1 MMRHRLARK
10 HLGRTSSHR
19 MAMRRNLAAALI
31 QHGAIRTTEAKA
43 KDVRR
48 FVEKLITT
56 ARKNTLHA
64 RRQVLATLRD
74 RHMYTYDEG
83 TKNYEA
89 EEQSVVQ
96 KLFSEIA
103 PRYADRPGGYT
114 RIIRVSER
122 RIGDAGQQVIL
133 QLITEELQQTRA
145 DGAGRSRRRRARA
158 TKRHK
163 AAATAD
169 VAEGAA
175 EERDQVAEQP
185 PTEEALETGQ
195 EAQGEQ
201 TQAADE
207 KGAPVEETG
216 AGDKGSD
223 A

>member
-10 HLGRTSSHR
+10 HLGRTSPHR

-48 FVEKLITT
+48 FVERLITK
-56 ARKNTLHA
+56 ARKDTLHA
-64 RRQVLATLRD
+64 RRQVLAALRD
-74 RHMYTYDEG
+74 RDMYTYDEG
-83 TKNYEA
+83 TKGYEA

-103 PRYADRPGGYT
+103 PRYASRPGGYT

-133 QLITEELQQTRA
+133 QLITEELQQARA
-145 DGAGRSRRRRARA
+145 DGAGRGRRRARA

-169 VAEGAA
+169 AAEAAA
-175 EERDQVAEQP
+175 EERDQVEDQP
-185 PTEEALETGQ
+185 PAEEGLETGQ
-195 EAQGEQ
+195 EAQG
-201 TQAADE
+201 
-207 KGAPVEETG
+207 
-216 AGDKGSD
+216 
-223 A
+223 